1 MESLEKQILT
11 LSQKVEAI
19 YQVIE
24 RLDMRLSE
32 ALSDSSLEKLPVRE
46 NYLETK
52 QSQVYDLTEQINI
65 NAVMEHKDIL
75 MDGIVYPEINY
86 QVRDRQITPEIQIQR
101 LTTQLTAAYHRIAA
115 LEEQLL
121 RQRVN

>member
-1 MESLEKQILT
+1 
-11 LSQKVEAI
+11 
-19 YQVIE
+19 
-24 RLDMRLSE
+24 MRLSE
-32 ALSDSSLEKLPVRE
+32 ALSGSSLEKLPVRE

-52 QSQVYDLTEQINI
+52 QTQVYDLTEQINI
-65 NAVMEHKDIL
+65 NAVLEHKDIL

>member
-32 ALSDSSLEKLPVRE
+32 ALSGSSLEKLPVRE

-52 QSQVYDLTEQINI
+52 QTQVYDLTEQINI
-65 NAVMEHKDIL
+65 NAVLEHKDIL